1 MRSFLLTTLSIVGFG
16 LTTQAFAAGAVDAA
30 YNHDN
35 KPIYDSQGNCV
46 RTQWQ
51 GKNDPCAPAAKA
63 AAPVAEAPAP
73 APAPFKK
80 VEAHVPNIS
89 HEARSGYFDFNKATL
104 TAAAKTK
111 LDELAAIINKSS
123 EIKDVSI
130 HGFTDQIGT
139 DAANATLAHKRAQAV
154 KEYLDSK
161 SRLKS
166 NEGDIRGLGKSS
178 PEAGCANIKKRAA
191 KVSCMNKERRV
202 EVEFKAQE

>member
-1 MRSFLLTTLSIVGFG
+1 MRTTLLATLSFIALG
-16 LTTQAFAAGAVDAA
+16 LASQALAASADDAA
-30 YNHDN
+30 YNQNN
-35 KPIYDSQGNCV
+35 KPVYDSLGNCV

-51 GKNDPCAPAAKA
+51 GKTDPCAPAAKA
-63 AAPVAEAPAP
+63 ASIAAPAP
-73 APAPFKK
+73 TPFKK
-80 VEAHVPNIS
+80 AAAPVPNIS
-89 HEARSGYFDFNKATL
+89 QEARSVYFVFNKATL

-123 EIKDVSI
+123 EITDVRI

-139 DAANATLAHKRAQAV
+139 DSYNTALAQKRTQVV
-154 KEYLDSK
+154 KEYLDGK

-166 NEGDIRGLGKSS
+166 TEVDIRGLGKSA
-178 PEAGCANIKKRAA
+178 PEAGCLSLKKRAA